1 MFNQNNMS
9 TPQTKV
15 FYRDPASIQAP
26 IASIYLDNGVVID
39 RDAYDMYGKVIEKG
53 YLQKTNNPN
62 ILTIH
67 NQNGKQVGLFDM
79 EKGAVYGGGNQI
91 GNISGGNSSAG
102 VITVGGAS
110 SSISG
115 MVTVGS
121 TSNGGFNTPDNFV
134 NTTTQQKIHTE
145 QQPTPKEEKNIV
157 LIPGS
162 EFLPIP
168 TLYTDIK
175 YIPIGDYFKP
185 QIIIKKGENMDTE
198 KNSMV
203 YEDLKR
209 EAAIAEPTLI
219 GVYDQTEAIS
229 LDIQNKSSIEQAIN
243 ISSITKNK
251 NIIFNGYALI
261 WGLNSIKEKTNDPVV
276 NDIIYKGAAGS
287 FYENRL
293 ADLASRSKTL
303 ETLLKSI
310 DTELDGK
317 HYAKTV
323 RSSISEII
331 DEEYGIVEDFI
342 HINGAKVESLGTII
356 EQINTLIRENVEDI
370 TILNRYDEAKANVY
384 RRLTNPEALKKFRY
398 ISHLMLSEPKNKI
411 VSGFG
416 LYESFLC
423 LSTRDALITKELQKL
438 IDNADDTNTYLVDV
452 NTPNLK
458 KLISDLMTGNI
469 RFEKGQEIDAFSI
482 DKYSV
487 NPYQMVL
494 YCLSSKFKVYR
505 KNDQYF
511 VTRIS

>member
-1 MFNQNNMS
+1 MFNQNNAS
-9 TPQTKV
+9 TQQTKV
-15 FYRDPASIQAP
+15 FYRDPPAISAP
-26 IASIYLDNGVVID
+26 IASIYLDNGVIID
-39 RDAYDMYGKVIEKG
+39 RDAYDMYNKVIEKG
-53 YLQKTNNPN
+53 YLRQTNNNN
-62 ILTIH
+62 IFTIH
-67 NQNGKQVGLFDM
+67 NQNGKQVGVFDM
-79 EKGAVYGGGNQI
+79 STGPSYGVSQSNTMSSGNLNNGMI
-91 GNISGGNSSAG
+91 NVSGVSGN
-102 VITVGGAS
+102 T
-110 SSISG
+110 SG
-115 MVTVGS
+115 MVVVGTSSNSGFSTMNGSIATPTVE
-121 TSNGGFNTPDNFV
+121 
-134 NTTTQQKIHTE
+134 QKIHPM
-145 QQPTPKEEKNIV
+145 QPHTSKEEKEIV

-168 TLYTDIK
+168 TFYTDIK
-175 YIPIGDYFKP
+175 YVPIGDYFRP
-185 QIIIKKGENMDTE
+185 QIIIKKGEDMDTE
-198 KNSMV
+198 KNSLV
-203 YEDLKR
+203 YEELKK
-209 EAAIAEPTLI
+209 EAATGEPTLV
-219 GVYDQTEAIS
+219 GVYDQTETIS

-261 WGLNSIKEKTNDPVV
+261 WGLNTIREKTNDPIV
-276 NDIIYKGAAGS
+276 NDVIYKGAAGS

-293 ADLASRSKTL
+293 ADLASRYNTL

-310 DTELDGK
+310 DRELENM
-317 HYAKTV
+317 HYAKSV
-323 RSSISEII
+323 IASISEII

-342 HINGAKVESLGTII
+342 HVNGAKVESLGTII

-384 RRLTNPEALKKFRY
+384 RRLTNPESLKKFRY
-398 ISHLMLSEPKNKI
+398 ISHLMLSEPENKT

-423 LSTRDALITKELQKL
+423 LSTRDAVVIKELQKL

-458 KLISDLMTGNI
+458 KLISDLMTGNV
-469 RFEKGQEIDAFSI
+469 RFEKSQDINYSI